1 MVYYLYQYKIGGH
14 PQVINANHL
23 KVFNS
28 VAANL
33 SFSRAAEEL
42 YTSQPSVSTQIKK
55 LEEYLAISLFEQHGK
70 KVFLTEAGT
79 TLFLYSQ
86 KVFSLIDEG
95 VQALEELK
103 GGHKGR
109 LLIGASTTPGVYLL
123 PKILGNFKFSY
134 PGIVPKLEIANSQRI
149 VEMVNTNRLDIGII
163 GEEIICPPELHVEPW
178 LKDELFLIVPDQHPW
193 TNKASVH
200 VRDLENEQFI
210 FRERGSSTRSIIE
223 NILANHGLKV
233 SITLELNNTEAVKQ
247 AVRAGLGVSIVSG
260 FSVIGHSG
268 IVCLPIEGLGF
279 YRMFNIIYHKN
290 KIFSPATKNFSDFL
304 KEVKQPRTMN
314 P

>member
-1 MVYYLYQYKIGGH
+1 MVYYLYQNKIGGGC
-14 PQVINANHL
+14 QVINANHL

-28 VAANL
+28 VATNL

-55 LEEYLAISLFEQHGK
+55 LEEYLSIRLFEQHGK

-86 KVFSLIDEG
+86 KVFSLIDEA
-95 VQALEELK
+95 VHAIEELK

-123 PKILGNFKFSY
+123 PKILGTYKSMY

-149 VEMVNTNRLDIGII
+149 VEMVNTNKLDIGIV
-163 GEEIICPPELHVEPW
+163 GEEIITPPELHVEPW

-200 VRDLENEQFI
+200 VRDLEHEQFI

-233 SITLELNNTEAVKQ
+233 SIALELNNTEAVKQ
-247 AVRAGLGVSIVSG
+247 AVSAGLGVSIVSG

-290 KIFSPATKNFSDFL
+290 KIFSPATKSFSAFL
-304 KEVKQPRTMN
+304 KEVKQPRN
-314 P
+314 I

>member
-1 MVYYLYQYKIGGH
+1 
-14 PQVINANHL
+14 VINANHL
-23 KVFNS
+23 MVFNS
-28 VAANL
+28 VANNL

-42 YTSQPSVSTQIKK
+42 YTSQPSVSTQIKRF
-55 LEEYLAISLFEQHGK
+55 EEYLDIGLFEQLGK
-70 KVFLTEAGT
+70 KIVLTEAGT

-86 KVFSLIDEG
+86 KIFSLIDEG
-95 VQALEELK
+95 VHAIEELK
-103 GGHKGR
+103 GGNKGR

-123 PKILGNFKFSY
+123 PRILGKFKSIY

-178 LKDELFLIVPDQHPW
+178 VKDELFLVVPDKHPW
-193 TNKASVH
+193 VNRASVH
-200 VRDLENEQFI
+200 VKDLESEQFI

-233 SITLELNNTEAVKQ
+233 SIALELNNTEAVKQ
-247 AVRAGLGVSIVSG
+247 AVSAGLGVSIVSG
-260 FSVIGHSG
+260 FSVISNSG
-268 IVCLPIEGLGF
+268 IICIPIDGLGF

-290 KIFSPATKNFSDFL
+290 KIFSPATKNFSTFL
-304 KEVKQPRTMN
+304 KCEIE
-314 P
+314 